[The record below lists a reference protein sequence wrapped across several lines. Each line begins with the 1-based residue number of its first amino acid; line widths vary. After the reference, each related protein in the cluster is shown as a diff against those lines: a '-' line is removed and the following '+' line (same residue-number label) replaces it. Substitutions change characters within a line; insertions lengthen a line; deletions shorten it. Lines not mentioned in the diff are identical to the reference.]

1 MVVLWFIV
9 FERSLFDFI
18 CILGFFLG
26 GVPLLVF
33 EIMKTNTPEF
43 TVKFDQKLGGKDRTE
58 DNLTDLIHFGYN
70 LTLYFDGFDFRRDLG
85 LRS

>member
-1 MVVLWFIV
+1 MVIV

-18 CILGFFLG
+18 CILGFFFG
-26 GVPLLVF
+26 WVPLLVF

>member
-1 MVVLWFIV
+1 MYFRV
-9 FERSLFDFI
+9 FFW
-18 CILGFFLG
+18 GG